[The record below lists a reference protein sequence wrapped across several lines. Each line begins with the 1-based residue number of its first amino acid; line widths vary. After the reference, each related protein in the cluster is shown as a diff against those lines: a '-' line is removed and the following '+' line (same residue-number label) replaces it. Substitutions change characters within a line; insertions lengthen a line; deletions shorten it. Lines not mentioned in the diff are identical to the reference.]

1 MSGRLQTS
9 FLVVMNNHCKKKIT
23 FIVNQSIQ
31 LISPNNISL
40 KWYLSFHTIYMRT
53 GYTIQYVV
61 FIMRTNFKG
70 IEEHCW
76 CSGIM
81 QDSHSCDSGSI
92 PGQCKVFYLLMD
104 FFLFKITK
112 SEMFEN
118 EWRGHPGLNW
128 GPLDL
133 QSNALP
139 LSYTPLGSPLPAYL
153 NQIHLSFPHF
163 HIRNFII

>member
-1 MSGRLQTS
+1 MNQGPLDLQSNALPLSYTPTETHCLAS
-9 FLVVMNNHCKKKIT
+9 IGLVG
-23 FIVNQSIQ
+23 NQHLSTNIR
-31 LISPNNISL
+31 ISL
-40 KWYLSFHTIYMRT
+40 QQQL
-53 GYTIQYVV
+53 
-61 FIMRTNFKG
+61 
-70 IEEHCW
+70 HCW

-128 GPLDL
+128 GHLDL